1 MKTGSIVALRAFA
14 LFLLVAGGLIA
25 AGGGWL
31 TALGGSIYYLL
42 GGTAVMLAG
51 ILLWIRRSSGAWLYA
66 GFLALTAIWSL
77 WEAGLNGWG
86 LAPRLIGPGL
96 IGLLFALPFVRRGL
110 GEGDTSGARAGYTA
124 GALGCGTLAIVLVAA
139 LLPSGNPA
147 LPASSPVRS
156 LTNPGGQPD
165 GQWQAYGRDNAGTRF
180 SPLTQINT
188 TNVAKLQPAWS
199 YRTGIVQKGTQ
210 SPLEA
215 TPILVGDTLYLCSQ
229 TNVVIA
235 LDPETGKEKWR
246 FDPKVDPTGASL
258 VTACRGVAYAHV
270 PNASDCADRIG
281 SATFDARLI
290 ALDARSGRPC
300 RSFGRNG
307 MVNLKEGMG
316 QVDPGFYY
324 VSSAP
329 TIVRGKV
336 ILGGWIADNVK
347 VGEPSG
353 VIRAFDVATGEFAW
367 AWDLG
372 RPGFHGRPGPG
383 ETYTLGTPN
392 SWGPMS
398 GDDKLGLVYVPTG
411 NATPDH
417 WGGSRT
423 ALSDQYSSSVV
434 ALDVQTGER
443 RWSFQTV
450 HHDVWDYD
458 VGSQPT
464 LVDLQIGGR
473 QVPAL
478 VQPTKTGQVY
488 VLDRRT
494 GRPLASVVERRVT
507 VDPAPGDR
515 ASPTQ
520 PFSVGMPSFAGNTL
534 KESDMW
540 GATPFDQLWCRI
552 RFRSMRYDGPFT
564 PIGTKEAL
572 VSPGIGG
579 GMNWGSVS
587 VDPERSILFVNSMQ
601 VPSTVRLIPRVTAD
615 AMAKKQKGIRF
626 HDLSLP
632 LPQGGTPFAVSVNTF
647 VSPLGAPCNAPPYGL
662 MSAVDLNTGKLLW
675 QKPLGTTQDS
685 GPLGVPLGIP
695 ITMGLPMMGG
705 SIVTRGGIVFIAAA
719 QERSIRALDAATGR
733 ELWKGRLPTGGQA
746 TPMTYISPKSGRQ
759 FVVIVSGGSVL
770 IQSPLMDRVEAFA
783 LPSPRSR

>member
-1 MKTGSIVALRAFA
+1 MKTGSIAAIRVFA
-14 LFLLVAGGLIA
+14 SFLLLAGGLIA
-25 AGGGWL
+25 AGGAWL
-31 TALGGSIYYLL
+31 AVLGGSPYYLL
-42 GGTAVMLAG
+42 GGVAVTLSGA
-51 ILLWIRRSSGAWLYA
+51 LVWARRSAGAWLYVL
-66 GFLALTAIWSL
+66 FLAATLAWAL
-77 WEAGLNGWG
+77 WESGFNGWT

-96 IGLLFALPFVRRGL
+96 IGLIFALPFVTRGL
-110 GEGDTSGARAGYTA
+110 IQKEGLRFAPGRVA
-124 GALGCGTLAIVLVAA
+124 GTLGGLLLLVVLVAA
-139 LLPSGNPA
+139 LLPVGEAAAPA
-147 LPASSPVRS
+147 MSQRPLAANDS
-156 LTNPGGQPD
+156 GQPD

-180 SPLTQINT
+180 SPLTQINR
-188 TNVAKLQPAWS
+188 TNVASLKPAWS

-235 LDPETGKEKWR
+235 LDPETGREKWR
-246 FDPKVDPTGASL
+246 FDPKVDATGASL
-258 VTACRGVAYAHV
+258 VTACRGVAFAHV
-270 PNASDCADRIG
+270 ANAPDCPDRII
-281 SATFDARLI
+281 SATFDARLL

-300 RSFGRNG
+300 RSFGQG
-307 MVNLKEGMG
+307 GTVNLRDGMG

-329 TIVRGKV
+329 TIVRGRIV
-336 ILGGWIADNVK
+336 LGGWIADNVRL
-347 VGEPSG
+347 GEPSG
-353 VIRAFDVATGEFAW
+353 VIRAFEVATGKFAW

-372 RPGFHGRPGPG
+372 RPGFHGQPGPG

-398 GDDKLGLVYVPTG
+398 GDDSLGLVYVPTG

-423 ALSDQYSSSVV
+423 ALSDQFSSSVV
-434 ALDVQTGER
+434 ALDVETGER

-464 LVDLQIGGR
+464 LVDLRIAGKM
-473 QVPAL
+473 VPAL

-488 VLDRRT
+488 VLDRRN
-494 GRPLASVVERRVT
+494 GRPVAPVAERRVV

-515 ASPTQ
+515 SSPTQ
-520 PFSVGMPSFAGNTL
+520 PFSVGMPSFAGEKL
-534 KESDMW
+534 QERDMW

-572 VSPGIGG
+572 VYPGIGG

-587 VDPERSILFVNSMQ
+587 VDPERGILFVNSMQ
-601 VPSTVRLIPRVTAD
+601 VPSTVRLIPRATAD
-615 AMAKKQKGIRF
+615 EMAKKRGSIRF

-632 LPQGGTPFAVSVNTF
+632 LPQGGTPFAVGVSTF
-647 VSPLGAPCNAPPYGL
+647 VSPLGVPCNAPPYGL
-662 MSAVDLNTGKLLW
+662 MSAVDLHTGRLLW

-685 GPLGVPLGIP
+685 GPFGMSLGLP

-705 SIVTRGGIVFIAAA
+705 SIVTRGGIVFVAAT

-783 LPSPRSR
+783 LPVSRSR